1 MLYFLLYSVL
11 FAITAVLQTVLAPHI
26 EILGAQ
32 PSFLLILI
40 IIIALKHGA
49 LAGCFIGFMTG
60 LCYDVYAPVEWF
72 GAYSF
77 SYCVIGFTAG
87 QVGENFIKLNLA
99 PKIIVLA
106 VAELLKDILYFIC
119 ISKNHSDILHYFIAF
134 SFPNSIYTISLGA
147 ILFCLITPRR
157 EKKIIEI

>member
-11 FAITAVLQTVLAPHI
+11 FVIIAVLQTVLVPHI

-32 PSFLLILI
+32 PSLLLILM

-49 LAGCFIGFMTG
+49 LAGCFVGFMTG

-72 GAYSF
+72 GSYSF
-77 SYCVIGFTAG
+77 SYCVIGFAAG
-87 QVGENFIKLNLA
+87 QVGENFIKLNLV

-106 VAELLKDILYFIC
+106 IAELIKDILYFLC
-119 ISKNHSDILHYFIAF
+119 ISKNSGDLLGYFTAF
-134 SFPNSIYTISLGA
+134 SFPNSVYTISLGA
-147 ILFCLITPRR
+147 ILFCLITPRM
-157 EKKIIEI
+157 EKKIEI